1 MWDESAYRT
10 VKGVTQKCQAK
21 RTWDGWLSFGYVL
34 FFPKKQGSI
43 FQIFQDLDLVQ
54 DQMLPLRSLR
64 VYRFSFSQGACGVD
78 FSISL
83 LGSQRIPKAL
93 MDFGC
98 WILSLQEIDLPMLR
112 RWMLTMRR
120 GSQRNVFN
128 LDKPLAQPRKSLIH
142 FRGGGGEGTT
152 SNQPIVL

>member
-1 MWDESAYRT
+1 MNPHTGQSKESPKN
-10 VKGVTQKCQAK
+10 VKQSALGMVDFHLNMSCF
-21 RTWDGWLSFGYVL
+21 S
-34 FFPKKQGSI
+34 PKKQRSI

-54 DQMLPLRSLR
+54 ENFSEERLRWICCYGIRQMLPLRSLR

-98 WILSLQEIDLPMLR
+98 WSLSLQEMDLPMLR

-120 GSQRNVFN
+120 MSQRNVFN
-128 LDKPLAQPRKSLIH
+128 LDKPFP
-142 FRGGGGEGTT
+142 
-152 SNQPIVL
+152 

>member
-1 MWDESAYRT
+1 
-10 VKGVTQKCQAK
+10 
-21 RTWDGWLSFGYVL
+21 
-34 FFPKKQGSI
+34 
-43 FQIFQDLDLVQ
+43 
-54 DQMLPLRSLR
+54 MLPLRSLR